1 MQTNRTLEARRLRY
15 ERAERDRLAAGGCP
29 ATTQRRIP
37 LGRHS
42 PGTGKTNAAQRG
54 AALLVALILL
64 VVITLVGLAAI
75 GTTILQNK
83 AAANQY
89 DRQVAFQSAEAA
101 LRQAQAAI
109 TTATANQP
117 VPVTQAVLTSA
128 KFEDCSNVYNATPTV
143 CQANAFSDAGA
154 AAGIVTVP
162 ASAYSAGPVAAG
174 IQPQYVVQYL
184 GAFLAPT
191 PKVRQIGGQ
200 QPYGAGSQGQ
210 LADYYRITARSSDP
224 TKVTGRAVVTLQ
236 STFRN

>member
-1 MQTNRTLEARRLRY
+1 MH
-15 ERAERDRLAAGGCP
+15 
-29 ATTQRRIP
+29 
-37 LGRHS
+37 HS
-42 PGTGKTNAAQRG
+42 PSPLLHHRRSQTG
-54 AALLVALILL
+54 AALLIALILL

-117 VPVTQAVLTSA
+117 VPVTQTVLTSA

-143 CQANAFSDAGA
+143 CLANPFSDATVPA
-154 AAGIVTVP
+154 ASIVTVP

-210 LADYYRITARSSDP
+210 LADYYRITARSANP
-224 TKVTGRAVVTLQ
+224 ATVTGRAVVTLQ